1 MDDGYPVK
9 YPLKSFFKTLIT
21 DKASLCYLIA
31 LTNKPFEKHLSSYNS
46 TDLLSISANLWVA
59 HAI

>member
-46 TDLLSISANLWVA
+46 TDLLSISANL
-59 HAI
+59 